1 MDTYEESDLNVLIL
15 GDNHV
20 NHLEHYMSLHKQT
33 VHPSPDSLPEFNAG
47 AEFCK
52 PRYLGF
58 LDVTVSDLSST
69 FMLDKIARLEPDI
82 VILHMTNNELDTP
95 LGPTPESFGM
105 RMYMMAKDLF
115 DLGVSQVVLCQM
127 IRPPI
132 WRHFTRD
139 DGTDLVVRAN
149 EFLLAACSG
158 CTGLY
163 YWRHRGF
170 VNSAKEVF
178 NADGLDLND
187 WGNYKLFRSFRGALM
202 MASRRVLQTD

>member
-1 MDTYEESDLNVLIL
+1 
-15 GDNHV
+15 
-20 NHLEHYMSLHKQT
+20 
-33 VHPSPDSLPEFNAG
+33 
-47 AEFCK
+47 
-52 PRYLGF
+52 
-58 LDVTVSDLSST
+58 
-69 FMLDKIARLEPDI
+69 
-82 VILHMTNNELDTP
+82 
-95 LGPTPESFGM
+95 
-105 RMYMMAKDLF
+105 
-115 DLGVSQVVLCQM
+115 M